1 LTAYGIKSR
10 ESTTVPL
17 PLDLASDV
25 TYLKGVGPRIAEK
38 LNRLGISRVRDLLF
52 YFPRGHEDRREVR
65 LLKDVGEGE
74 KATFRL
80 RVIDQSEFFYRG
92 RSHPKI
98 KVADSSRKA
107 LLYCFNR
114 GFLKNLLTPGSRV
127 VLTGAYVLRG
137 GVPVFSQFEIESD
150 GEDVELG
157 IIPVYRLTEGL
168 SQRVLR
174 RTIRGAVERF
184 GSALE
189 EDIPRFIRD
198 GYRIKSKGELV
209 NEVHFPRDPLSLR
222 AAKEALSYEEFFKFQ
237 IAAALARERNTGVRK
252 NRIDARG
259 DHKKLFIGRLGFPL
273 TPAQE
278 RVLGEIEEDLRN
290 PRPMNRLLQGDV
302 GCGKTIVALLAAL
315 HAIESGGQVALMA
328 PTEILARQHASTVRA
343 HLDPLGVPSEFLSG
357 SIRGEERKALA
368 ARLERGEISLL
379 VGTHALFSEE
389 IRFRNLSLVI
399 IDEQQKFGVLQRGSL
414 RAKGDHP
421 DCIVMS
427 ATPIPRTLSMTL
439 YGDLDVS
446 VIDEMPK
453 GRAGVETEV
462 VKQAEID
469 RVYGKVREEVG
480 KGRQAYFVYPI
491 IEESLAADM
500 KNAVDSYE
508 RLRRSVFPEL
518 SVGLLHGRMD
528 DEEKDKVMRMFKE
541 RKHHVLV
548 STSVVE
554 VGVDV
559 PNATVMVIEQAERFG
574 LSNLHQL
581 RGRIGR
587 GEHRSVCFLVPD
599 RSTGREAFDRLTILK
614 ETNDGFKIAEW
625 DLKLRGPG
633 EMFGTQQSGVP
644 SFIIEDFEINSKL
657 IYRAQ
662 KDARAFVSSAI
673 GTDAER
679 KEFLDTFMKSA
690 AYETALLYFGG

>member
-1 LTAYGIKSR
+1 
-10 ESTTVPL
+10 VPP

-25 TYLKGVGPRIAEK
+25 TYLKGVGPRIADK
-38 LNRLGISRVRDLLF
+38 LDRLGIGRVRDLLF
-52 YFPRGHEDRREVR
+52 YFPRGYEDRREVR
-65 LLKDVGEGE
+65 LLKDVGEGQ

-80 RVIDQSEFFYRG
+80 RVVDQSEFFYRG

-98 KVADSSRKA
+98 KVADESRKA

-114 GFLKNLLTPGSRV
+114 GFLRSMLAPGSRV
-127 VLTGAYVLRG
+127 VLTGAYTLKG
-137 GVPVFSQFEIESD
+137 GVPVFSQFDIEPD

-157 IIPVYRLTEGL
+157 IVPVYGLTEGL

-174 RTIRGAVERF
+174 KTIKSAVERF
-184 GSALE
+184 AADLE
-189 EDIPRFIRD
+189 EDIPRFIRE
-198 GYRIKSKGELV
+198 GYRIRSKGELV
-209 NEVHFPRDPLSLR
+209 KEVHFPRDPDSLR

-237 IAAALARERNTGVRK
+237 IAAALARERNAGVRK
-252 NRIDARG
+252 SRIDARG
-259 DHKKLFIGRLGFPL
+259 DLEKLFIERLGFPL
-273 TPAQE
+273 TPAQA
-278 RVLGEIEEDLRN
+278 RVLGEIDEDLRG

-315 HAIESGGQVALMA
+315 RAIESGGQVAFMA

-343 HLDPLGVPSEFLSG
+343 YLDPLGVVSEFLSG
-357 SIRGEERKALA
+357 SIRGEERRSLV
-368 ARLERGEISLL
+368 ARLEKGEISLL
-379 VGTHALFSEE
+379 VGTHALFSGE
-389 IRFRNLSLVI
+389 IRFRNLSLVV

-446 VIDEMPK
+446 VIDEMPT
-453 GRAGVETEV
+453 GRAGVETVV
-462 VKQAEID
+462 VKQAEIEK
-469 RVYGKVREEVG
+469 VYAKVREEVG

-508 RLRRSVFPEL
+508 RLGNSVFPGF

-528 DEEKDKVMRMFKE
+528 DEEKELVMRKFKE
-541 RKHHVLV
+541 RRHHVLV

-587 GEHRSVCFLVPD
+587 GEHRSFCFLVPD
-599 RSTGREAFDRLTILK
+599 RSTGREAFDRLAILR
-614 ETNDGFKIAEW
+614 ETSDGFKIAEW

-633 EMFGTQQSGVP
+633 DLLGTQQSGVP
-644 SFIIEDFEINSKL
+644 SFILEDFEISSKL

-662 KDARAFVSSAI
+662 KDARAFVSGAI
-673 GTDAER
+673 GNDAER
-679 KEFLDTFMKSA
+679 TEFLDGFMKSD
-690 AYETALLYFGG
+690 AYASTLLYFGG

>member
-1 LTAYGIKSR
+1 
-10 ESTTVPL
+10 VPL
-17 PLDLASDV
+17 PLDLESDV
-25 TYLKGVGPRIAEK
+25 TYMKGVGPRLAEK

-52 YFPRGHEDRREVR
+52 YFPRDHEDRRVVR
-65 LLKDVGEGE
+65 LLKEVGEGE

-80 RVIDQSEFFYRG
+80 RVLDQSEFYYRG

-98 KVADSSRKA
+98 KVADASGRA

-114 GFLKNLLTPGSRV
+114 GFLRNLFTPGAQI
-127 VLTGAYVLRG
+127 VLTGAYALKRG
-137 GVPVFSQFEIESD
+137 VRIFSQFEVEPD
-150 GEDVELG
+150 GEDAALG

-168 SQRVLR
+168 SQKVLR
-174 RTIRGAVERF
+174 RTIRSAMERF
-184 GSALE
+184 GSAVA

-198 GYRIKSKGELV
+198 GYRLKSKGDLV
-209 NEVHFPRDPLSLR
+209 REVHFPPDPLSLR

-237 IAAALARERNTGVRK
+237 IAAALARERNTEVHKSRSGG
-252 NRIDARG
+252 RG
-259 DHKKLFIGRLGFPL
+259 DLKELFIGRLGFPL
-273 TPAQE
+273 TSAQE
-278 RVLGEIEEDLRN
+278 RVLGEIEEDLRS

-315 HAIESGGQVALMA
+315 HAVEAGGQVALMA
-328 PTEILARQHASTVRA
+328 PTEILARQHSSTVRA
-343 HLDPLGVPSEFLSG
+343 HLDPLGVKSEFLSG
-357 SIRGEERKALA
+357 SVRGEERRALVD
-368 ARLERGEISLL
+368 RLESGEIPLI

-389 IRFRNLSLVI
+389 IRFGNLSLAI
-399 IDEQQKFGVLQRGSL
+399 IDEQQKFGVLQRGRL

-446 VIDEMPK
+446 IIDEMPK

-480 KGRQAYFVYPI
+480 KGRQAYFIYPI

-518 SVGLLHGRMD
+518 SVGLLHGRME
-528 DEEKDKVMRMFKE
+528 DEEKDRVMRMFKE
-541 RKHHVLV
+541 RRHHVLV

-587 GEHRSVCFLVPD
+587 GEHRSTCFLVPD

-614 ETNDGFKIAEW
+614 ETNDGFKIADW

-633 EMFGTQQSGVP
+633 ELFGTQQSGMP
-644 SFIIEDFEINSKL
+644 TFIIEDFEINSKL

-662 KDARAFVSSAI
+662 RDARAFVSGAI
-673 GTDAER
+673 GTEAER
-679 KEFLDTFMKSA
+679 KEFLDSFMKSD